1 LYKIIL
7 SDEAEKDYLRISKA
21 NKKFINRVDSAFEK
35 LRIDPKI
42 GKMLSGN
49 LRGLYSF
56 RVGNYRIIYE
66 IQNFEISIL
75 IITIGH
81 RKEVYKEH

>member
-1 LYKIIL
+1 MYKIIL